1 MSTVESRAE
10 SAPTQ
15 VPGEAGV
22 WIFILLDLTVFA
34 IFFGTALYYR
44 IEDPAAFAA
53 GQGTLHVPLAVV
65 NTVLLVTG
73 SLVVVRAVQA
83 ARTRQIS
90 TARRYLAAAIASG
103 IGFMAIKAIEYGL
116 LLSAGHTLFSDR
128 FFLCYFAFTG
138 IHLVHVV
145 IGVVVLAAIRRGLT
159 RGLRIDLVESGACY
173 WHMVDLIWLVLF
185 PLLYLLG

>member
-1 MSTVESRAE
+1 MI
-10 SAPTQ
+10 
-15 VPGEAGV
+15 G
-22 WIFILLDLTVFA
+22 FI
-34 IFFGTALYYR
+34 
-44 IEDPAAFAA
+44 
-53 GQGTLHVPLAVV
+53 
-65 NTVLLVTG
+65 
-73 SLVVVRAVQA
+73 
-83 ARTRQIS
+83 
-90 TARRYLAAAIASG
+90 SG
-103 IGFMAIKAIEYGL
+103 IGWPVELVFG
-116 LLSAGHTLFSDR
+116 AGHTLFSDR